1 MPGTHWVSISYF
13 KKYWDGRYIFLIYGA
28 YTNIS
33 YFCDLGVFPF
43 ISVFFLFVCVL
54 GTNGIESDDWT
65 DRVVD
70 QPRTGTLG
78 PGLLELNCASQAN
91 PKGTYFLFSI
101 SATP

>member
-1 MPGTHWVSISYF
+1 MAGTYF
-13 KKYWDGRYIFLIYGA
+13 LFMVCTRIFLIFVIWA
-28 YTNIS
+28 Y
-33 YFCDLGVFPF
+33 FRLFPC
-43 ISVFFLFVCVL
+43 FFLFVCVL
-54 GTNGIESDDWT
+54 GTNCIESDDWT